1 MKFSESWLR
10 EWVSP
15 TLETNALCEQLSMAG
30 LEVDSIESVAG
41 DFSGVVV
48 GEVVECGQH
57 PNADKLRVTKINVG
71 EDDLL
76 DIVCGAPN
84 CRQGIK
90 VAVAKVGA
98 VLPGNFK
105 IKKAKLRGEPSFG
118 MLCSVSELGMGE
130 DHSGILELP
139 QDAPIGQD
147 IRDYLSLND
156 KTIEID
162 LTPNRAD
169 CLGISGVAR
178 ELGVLNQL
186 DVVTPRVNEV
196 PVESNASRDIN
207 LLAPEA
213 CPRYLGRVI
222 EDIDMSAQSPLWLKE
237 KLRRSGIRSIDPVVD
252 VTNFVLLECG
262 HPMHAF
268 DNEVL
273 EGDIRVRLAMKD
285 ESLTLL
291 DENEVT
297 LQENTLVIADE
308 KKALAMA
315 GVFGGLNSGVTRETR
330 SIFLESAFFNTD
342 AILGKARQYGLH
354 TDASHRYE
362 RGVDPELQLDAMHR
376 ASELLIKIVGGKAG
390 PIVEAVSQDHLP
402 KRNKI
407 TLRQARLNKVLGKE
421 IDTSRVK
428 DMLQRLGMQVEAVK
442 NDYTVTAPSYRFDIS
457 IEEDLIEEVARIY
470 GYNNIENTPPTASL
484 NINAHPESK
493 LALASLKHLL
503 VNQGFQEAITYSF
516 VDPKKQALLFP
527 DEHGLLLEHPIS
539 SDMSVMRVS
548 LLPGLLGA
556 LSYNQK
562 RQQANIRLFESGLVF
577 KPDAEEKTGVQQIPS
592 LAAVMC
598 GNTHD
603 EHWSIAST
611 ALDFFDAKA
620 VCEQLL
626 SMGGQYSVA
635 KYEFKKAN
643 IPAYHPGQ
651 CAHVLRDGKVIGVV
665 GQVHPQHAKKCGFG
679 GKVYALELEL
689 APISRRSLPSA
700 KPISKFPMNRRDLA
714 ITVKEE
720 LETGKLI
727 ESIEKI
733 GISDLVSINLFDVY
747 QGQGIEPGYK
757 SLAISIWLQSTE
769 MTLQDS
775 DIQQSVDTVVNH
787 LQEHFSATLRD

>member
-237 KLRRSGIRSIDPVVD
+237 KLRRSGIRSIDPV
-252 VTNFVLLECG
+252 
-262 HPMHAF
+262 
-268 DNEVL
+268 
-273 EGDIRVRLAMKD
+273 
-285 ESLTLL
+285 
-291 DENEVT
+291 
-297 LQENTLVIADE
+297 
-308 KKALAMA
+308 
-315 GVFGGLNSGVTRETR
+315 
-330 SIFLESAFFNTD
+330 D

-376 ASELLIKIVGGKAG
+376 ASELLINIVGGKAG

-470 GYNNIENTPPTASL
+470 GYNNIENIPPIASL

-527 DEHGLLLEHPIS
+527 DQHGLLLEHPIS

>member
-273 EGDIRVRLAMKD
+273 EGDIRVRFAMKD
-285 ESLTLL
+285 ESLTLC
-291 DENEVT
+291 
-297 LQENTLVIADE
+297 
-308 KKALAMA
+308 
-315 GVFGGLNSGVTRETR
+315 
-330 SIFLESAFFNTD
+330 
-342 AILGKARQYGLH
+342 
-354 TDASHRYE
+354 
-362 RGVDPELQLDAMHR
+362 
-376 ASELLIKIVGGKAG
+376 
-390 PIVEAVSQDHLP
+390 
-402 KRNKI
+402 
-407 TLRQARLNKVLGKE
+407 
-421 IDTSRVK
+421 
-428 DMLQRLGMQVEAVK
+428 
-442 NDYTVTAPSYRFDIS
+442 
-457 IEEDLIEEVARIY
+457 
-470 GYNNIENTPPTASL
+470 
-484 NINAHPESK
+484 
-493 LALASLKHLL
+493 
-503 VNQGFQEAITYSF
+503 
-516 VDPKKQALLFP
+516 
-527 DEHGLLLEHPIS
+527 
-539 SDMSVMRVS
+539 SVV
-548 LLPGLLGA
+548 
-556 LSYNQK
+556 
-562 RQQANIRLFESGLVF
+562 
-577 KPDAEEKTGVQQIPS
+577 
-592 LAAVMC
+592 
-598 GNTHD
+598 
-603 EHWSIAST
+603 
-611 ALDFFDAKA
+611 
-620 VCEQLL
+620 
-626 SMGGQYSVA
+626 
-635 KYEFKKAN
+635 
-643 IPAYHPGQ
+643 
-651 CAHVLRDGKVIGVV
+651 
-665 GQVHPQHAKKCGFG
+665 
-679 GKVYALELEL
+679 
-689 APISRRSLPSA
+689 
-700 KPISKFPMNRRDLA
+700 
-714 ITVKEE
+714 
-720 LETGKLI
+720 
-727 ESIEKI
+727 
-733 GISDLVSINLFDVY
+733 
-747 QGQGIEPGYK
+747 
-757 SLAISIWLQSTE
+757 
-769 MTLQDS
+769 
-775 DIQQSVDTVVNH
+775 
-787 LQEHFSATLRD
+787 